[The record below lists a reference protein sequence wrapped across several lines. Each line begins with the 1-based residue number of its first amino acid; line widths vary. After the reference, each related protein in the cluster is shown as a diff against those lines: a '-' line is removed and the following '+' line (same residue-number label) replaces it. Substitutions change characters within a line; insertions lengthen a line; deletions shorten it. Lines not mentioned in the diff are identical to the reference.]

1 MLYLDYN
8 WDVTSDRIVLDEELN
23 TVQLGWD
30 EGDIFKF
37 TDIDGK
43 RQLVK
48 VDPIEK
54 FVRGY
59 K

>member
-8 WDVTSDRIVLDEELN
+8 WDITSDRIVLDEELN
-23 TVQLGWD
+23 TAQLGWD

-37 TDIDGK
+37 IDIDGK

-59 K
+59 E